1 MDILYNTV
9 YKANGVNNSLIAVS
23 YIQYV
28 DFLIKSEKRKKK
40 YIILKLFRNPGFSSA
55 VPENFNK
62 LHNCVL

>member
-28 DFLIKSEKRKKK
+28 DFLIKSEKRKK
-40 YIILKLFRNPGFSSA
+40 I
-55 VPENFNK
+55 
-62 LHNCVL
+62 HNSKIVQKSRF

>member
-40 YIILKLFRNPGFSSA
+40 K
-55 VPENFNK
+55 
-62 LHNCVL
+62 HNSKIVQKSRF